1 MQHSWGKPSRNG
13 WRTIAMSSKSKHLH
27 GALGSPMSFWLWYWC
42 LARSVKKNIYIYL
55 SQPMNTRTHTG
66 LHWSTLVLWMS
77 FLHLL
82 SLPVLLVAM
91 AIPESPPAVDE
102 GSNLP
107 RGAIFRWNVRNISSS
122 GRWNDWNDQ
131 LQNSDVWMY
140 ILYIYIIMYMIYIYI
155 YI

>member
-42 LARSVKKNIYIYL
+42 LARSVNIYI
-55 SQPMNTRTHTG
+55 SVPADEHTHTLVYTG
-66 LHWSTLVLWMS
+66 LHWSCECHFCTF
-77 FLHLL
+77 FLFLFFLL
-82 SLPVLLVAM
+82 PWQSRSLHPLSM
-91 AIPESPPAVDE
+91 
-102 GSNLP
+102 
-107 RGAIFRWNVRNISSS
+107 RGVIFRWNVRNISSS

-140 ILYIYIIMYMIYIYI
+140 ILYIYIHNYVHDIDIYI
-155 YI
+155 